1 MAKPECQ
8 LLIFPFLTLVR
19 TPEKNCG
26 KSISKVRKYGHLRL
40 FICGILATFFLN
52 LRKYGKMLRNCGVF
66 PISHL
71 DFLGKKR
78 ACKLKPPAKF
88 FYEATRFFIA
98 EKLLSFFLFT
108 AIRRSST
115 QLKISLNPN
124 LLSIQA
130 LYYT

>member
-1 MAKPECQ
+1 MIVNLARLEPKMPPCPS
-8 LLIFPFLTLVR
+8 LPPPLSAHIHAPSRSLT
-19 TPEKNCG
+19 
-26 KSISKVRKYGHLRL
+26 HLQTYL
-40 FICGILATFFLN
+40 GGTIDFGGFFSLWYP
-52 LRKYGKMLRNCGVF
+52 RHQFCTSV
-66 PISHL
+66 PS
-71 DFLGKKR
+71 KR

-88 FYEATRFFIA
+88 SYEATRFFIA

-130 LYYT
+130 LSLLDAQMGN